1 MLRVC
6 RVCRVCRACCL
17 ISVLTLG
24 IGVHYICA
32 MTSPRCLRFAS
43 IRLRFVLFTEGT
55 ELFSFWV
62 AADAAG
68 KSRGFVAA
76 GGPGYPGSRDD

>member
-1 MLRVC
+1 M
-6 RVCRVCRACCL
+6 
-17 ISVLTLG
+17 LTLG

-76 GGPGYPGSRDD
+76 GGQDTLDHGMTNTFRMTH